1 MYTVEQLFTFMKEN
15 DASDLYITVG
25 RPPCFRISGSVR
37 PAGNVV
43 LTPEM
48 TQDLANALM
57 TPEQREE
64 FKQKKEQNLA
74 VAMRELGSRFRVNL
88 YVQQG
93 CTAMV
98 IRKIESKIKCL
109 EDLGVPE
116 VLSTISMEK
125 RGLVLVVGATG
136 SGKSTTLAGMIDYRN
151 SNEAGHIIT
160 IEDPVEFVH
169 EHKKCVVSQREVGS
183 DTDSFK
189 AALKNTLRQ
198 APTVILIGEI
208 RDEETM
214 MHALEFAETGHLCLG
229 TLHSNNANQAIER
242 IMNFFPP
249 VQQKQIYLQL
259 SLNMKAI
266 ISQRLVK
273 SADGKR
279 APAIEILRG
288 SARVRELIRKG
299 EITMLKE
306 AMEQGEVEGMQ
317 TFDRALFNLHMEG
330 RILLEEALSNADS
343 PTDLKLK
350 IKIAKSKNTGEKIL
364 EGNSGFTIDGDD
376 APEEE
381 LEASAEGEQEEME
394 GEEGYEEEY
403 SEEEYES
410 EEYEEEE
417 YSEEEYEEE
426 GEEEEEE
433 ELDEDE
439 VSA

>member
-1 MYTVEQLFTFMKEN
+1 MYTIEQLFAFMKQH

-37 PAGNVV
+37 PAGNAN
-43 LTPEM
+43 LTAEM
-48 TQDLANALM
+48 TEALANSLM
-57 TPEQREE
+57 NDEQREE
-64 FKQKKEQNLA
+64 FKKKKEQNLA
-74 VAMRELGSRFRVNL
+74 IAMRDLGSRFRVNL

-93 CTAMV
+93 CVAMV
-98 IRKIESKIKCL
+98 IRKIESVIKSL
-109 EDLGVPE
+109 DELRVPE
-116 VLSTISMEK
+116 ILKTISMEK
-125 RGLVLVVGATG
+125 RGLILVVGATG

-151 SNEAGHIIT
+151 QNEAGHIIT

-183 DTDSFK
+183 DTESFK

-229 TLHSNNANQAIER
+229 TLHSNNANQAMER

-273 SADGKR
+273 TVDGKR
-279 APAIEILRG
+279 AATIEILRG
-288 SARVRELIRKG
+288 SARVRELIKKG
-299 EITMLKE
+299 EVTMLKE
-306 AMEQGEVEGMQ
+306 AMEQGEVDGMQ
-317 TFDRALFNLHMEG
+317 TFDRALYLLHMEG
-330 RILLEEALSNADS
+330 RITLEECLANADS

-350 IKIAKSKNTGEKIL
+350 IKIAKSKDSGEKVF
-364 EGNSGFTIDGDD
+364 GGDSGFRLDGQ
-376 APEEE
+376 EEE
-381 LEASAEGEQEEME
+381 AAEAEDAQ
-394 GEEGYEEEY
+394 
-403 SEEEYES
+403 
-410 EEYEEEE
+410 
-417 YSEEEYEEE
+417 EEEYEEGDSE
-426 GEEEEEE
+426 GTEQEEYYEEEYEEQEEVEEEEEE
-433 ELDEDE
+433 YEEDE
-439 VSA
+439 AGA